1 MNIDSI
7 LVVCIGNICRSPM
20 GEYLLR
26 RALPS
31 NIKIS
36 SAGLGALVGNPADD
50 LAIELMKQHGEDITA
65 HRARQISAALVA
77 EHELI
82 LVMTQRQKDR
92 LEAEYPSARG
102 RVFLYGHWLK
112 ADVADPYQQDRAAF
126 ESAFDI
132 INEATPLW
140 AAKLIKST

>member
-26 RALPS
+26 HALPS
-31 NIKIS
+31 GIKVS

-50 LAIELMKQHGEDITA
+50 LAIELMQQHGVDVTK
-65 HRARQISAALVA
+65 HRARQLSAALVA

-82 LVMTQRQKDR
+82 LVMTQRQKDQ

-102 RVFLYGHWLK
+102 RVFRYGHWLK
-112 ADVADPYQQDRAAF
+112 TDVADPYQQDRAAF
-126 ESAFDI
+126 EAAFDI

-140 AAKLIKST
+140 AAKLSKLT